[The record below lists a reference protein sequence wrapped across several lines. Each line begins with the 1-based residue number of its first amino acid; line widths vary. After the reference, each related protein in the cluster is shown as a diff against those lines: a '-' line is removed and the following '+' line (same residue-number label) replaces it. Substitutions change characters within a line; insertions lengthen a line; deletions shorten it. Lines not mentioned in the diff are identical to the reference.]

1 MGNTNINAA
10 PLLSPQQLWAKPNAP
25 KPNAPKP
32 NTVTAP
38 AIPNQIISKP
48 LSLPSTLGQDRVQ
61 TSGAVGATGLAAP
74 QVSFAAP
81 PAIPQ
86 QAQDLQRLLMSAD
99 NTLMSKYN
107 IQISQNGGKSEFR
120 MNGQVVTAAQAQ
132 QYLLPHASFLHRDLV
147 ALQGQIKQS
156 VDGFYSQ
163 VQAQFG
169 QMNAQEQT
177 AVRIQ
182 AQAIE
187 VLHENL
193 QSRINLV
200 DQLIK

>member
-10 PLLSPQQLWAKPNAP
+10 PLLSPQQLWAKPNQV
-25 KPNAPKP
+25 NAPQ
-32 NTVTAP
+32 
-38 AIPNQIISKP
+38 IPNQNVSAP
-48 LSLPSTLGQDRVQ
+48 LSLPSTLGRDQVQ
-61 TSGAVGATGLAAP
+61 TSGAVGATGLAKP

-99 NTLMSKYN
+99 NTLLTKYN
-107 IQISQNGGKSEFR
+107 IQVSQNAQGQSEFKL
-120 MNGQVVTAAQAQ
+120 NGQTVSAAQAQ
-132 QYLLPHASFLHRDLV
+132 QHLLPHASFLHQDLL
-147 ALQGQIKQS
+147 ALQGQVEQS
-156 VDGFYSQ
+156 VTGFYDQ

-187 VLHENL
+187 VLYENL